1 MSLIGT
7 LGIELDCDGGM
18 IVAVRFDAPK
28 PVPINRLLGGRT
40 PEEVPGIVGTLFPL
54 CGLAQA
60 ACAASALETALA
72 SEVSETGRAARAA
85 LVAAE
90 ALREHVTRISVD
102 WPTFVGEGADGNAFA
117 ATQKALGALRT
128 ALFGDANPFAPGVSV
143 REINGGVRLAVERM
157 EDAAGRSLFGDAP
170 DRWSAYSSLAG
181 MEDWATK
188 GLTPAARLLARL
200 LSPTAKQMTTEEAE
214 DGTPYGRYHD
224 HATVAAL
231 RAAYGELPARVGA
244 RLIEVMT
251 IVRALGD
258 YAIGRAGPKV
268 MISEAGETDGTGHAR
283 VDVARGALVHDVRLD
298 GGRVAEYRIA
308 APTTANFE
316 NGGAA
321 ERALLRIRASDRSE
335 MEWRARLTVL
345 ELDPCVAYEL
355 RIT

>member
-7 LGIELDCDGGM
+7 LGIELDYDDGK
-18 IVAVRFDAPK
+18 IVAVRFNSPK

-60 ACAASALETALA
+60 ACAASALEIALA
-72 SEVSETGRAARAA
+72 SEVPEAERAARAA

-90 ALREHVTRISVD
+90 ALREHVARISVD
-102 WPTFVGEGADGNAFA
+102 WPGIIGEGADGEAFA
-117 ATQKALGALRT
+117 AAQKALRALRT
-128 ALFGDANPFAPGVSV
+128 ALFGDANPFAPGVCALQ
-143 REINGGVRLAVERM
+143 INGSARLAVERM
-157 EDAAGRSLFGDAP
+157 EEAAGRLLFGDAP

-200 LSPTAKQMTTEEAE
+200 LVPSGQEATAEEGE

-224 HATVAAL
+224 HVTIAAL

-251 IVRALGD
+251 IVRALED
-258 YAIGRAGPKV
+258 YANGRAAPRV
-268 MISEAGETDGTGHAR
+268 VIAEVGEICGTGHAR
-283 VDVARGALVHDVRLD
+283 VDVARGALVHGVRLD
-298 GGRVAEYRIA
+298 GGRVADYRIA

-321 ERALLRIRASDRSE
+321 ERALLRIRASDRNE
-335 MEWRARLTVL
+335 IEWRVRLTVL

-355 RIT
+355 RVT